1 MKTILENDNDFICD
15 MSAKCFQNLTDDEIK
30 LISESKTQVL
40 FHKGENLTKQGAFA
54 SYILFVVNGLCK
66 QYVEDNSS
74 KNYNLKIILPGE
86 FIGLSSIFTKE
97 SFNYSTVSLT
107 ETLAFLIEKEAIE
120 KIVKNNS
127 EFAYNIIKKYCSQNS
142 GLFDIIRNISFKQ
155 TYGNLAE
162 TLLYL
167 DGIKTEEGSIF
178 QFLTRKDIADFAGI
192 STEGAIKILKSLEK
206 DKLIKLDEKDIII
219 KNRKKLEE
227 LSQKG

>member
-1 MKTILENDNDFICD
+1 MKTILENDNDFVCD
-15 MSAKCFQNLTDDEIK
+15 ISAKCFRNLSDDELRIIK
-30 LISESKTQVL
+30 ESKTQVL

-54 SYILFVVNGLCK
+54 SYILFVVTGLCK

-86 FIGLSSIFTKE
+86 FIGLSSVFTKE

-107 ETLAFLIEKEAIE
+107 ETLAFLIEKDAIE

-167 DGIKTEEGSIF
+167 DGIKAEEGSIF

>member
-15 MSAKCFQNLTDDEIK
+15 ISAKCFQNLSEDEIK
-30 LISESKTQVL
+30 IIGGSKTQVL

-54 SYILFVVNGLCK
+54 SYILFVVKGLCK
-66 QYVEDNSS
+66 QYVEDSNS
-74 KNYNLKIILPGE
+74 KNYNLKVILPGE

-97 SFNYSTVSLT
+97 SFNYSTVALT
-107 ETLAFLIEKEAIE
+107 ETLAFLIEKDAIE

-127 EFAYNIIKKYCSQNS
+127 DFAYNIIKKYCGQNS
-142 GLFDIIRNISFKQ
+142 GLFEIIRNISFKQ

-167 DGIKTEEGSIF
+167 DGIKAEEGSVF
-178 QFLTRKDIADFAGI
+178 QFLSRREIADFAGV

-206 DKLIKLDEKDIII
+206 DKLIKLEEKDIII
-219 KNRKKLEE
+219 KNRPKLEE
-227 LSQKG
+227 LAKKG